1 MGNDQ
6 LELFAVDT
14 FTPPDE
20 LTLQLEEDIF
30 FCKPLRVHPTLSEGG
45 DKNGAFGSPVPHMG
59 GRGNKNAE
67 VMFIA
72 YAPDEADF
80 ANGQGFSGALGAKL
94 MQAVETY
101 ANLDYNEAYCTYL
114 YKFANPPKEVKRQHS
129 EKLKEYLGLEISK
142 VKPKYIVCLGSEIY
156 KTLTGRESELDQYC
170 GNPVLPGIRGK
181 GRVNLVS
188 IIHSVYAG
196 RGTQLGN
203 RPKDGDRS
211 APSELQ
217 EQMAGDGRVAHMA
230 PAKYG

>member
-1 MGNDQ
+1 
-6 LELFAVDT
+6 
-14 FTPPDE
+14 
-20 LTLQLEEDIF
+20 
-30 FCKPLRVHPTLSEGG
+30 
-45 DKNGAFGSPVPHMG
+45 
-59 GRGNKNAE
+59 
-67 VMFIA
+67 MFIA

-170 GNPVLPGIRGK
+170 GNPVYYPEYGAKVALIWSPLSILSMPEEEHNWAIDLKMAIDRHLPNYKSPHGAREIW
-181 GRVNLVS
+181 VS
-188 IIHSVYAG
+188 YT
-196 RGTQLGN
+196 R
-203 RPKDGDRS
+203 
-211 APSELQ
+211 
-217 EQMAGDGRVAHMA
+217 
-230 PAKYG
+230 